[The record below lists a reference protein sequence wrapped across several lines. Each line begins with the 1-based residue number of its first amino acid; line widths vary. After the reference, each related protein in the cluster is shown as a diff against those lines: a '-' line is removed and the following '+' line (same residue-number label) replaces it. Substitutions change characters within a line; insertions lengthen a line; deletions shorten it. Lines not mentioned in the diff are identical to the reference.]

1 MSSPAAT
8 PPETEAD
15 PMTDHHPAVILFN
28 LPKAYAPSLQNT
40 LEQAGFDVHLTGGQ
54 AAMFEWIAQRPPA
67 CIGCWYDPDDPECLR
82 LSAELKSD
90 AAYGHLPLILFMP
103 PGMPTRADW
112 EHLKA
117 DDYLVMP
124 RDIAEAAVRVRL
136 CVLRSTRDLNANP
149 LTGLPGNLTIIRE
162 AERRL
167 REGRRFAMAYADLD
181 HFKPYNDKYGFNR
194 GDEVLRMTARILAN
208 VVRRTDHPDA
218 WLGHVGGDDFILLLH
233 PDLTP
238 RVCSEICEHFDLVV
252 PDFYDPEDVA
262 RGGIE
267 SVDRQGN
274 RQFFPIMGCSIA
286 VVDTGLCGATHI
298 AELSARAAE
307 VKKAAKQL
315 PGSAWVLDR
324 RGPAEARP

>member
-1 MSSPAAT
+1 M
-8 PPETEAD
+8 AD
-15 PMTDHHPAVILFN
+15 HRPAVMLFN
-28 LPKAYAPSLQNT
+28 LPETYGPAIREI
-40 LEQAGFDVHLTGGQ
+40 LEREGFDVHLTGGH
-54 AAMFEWIAQRPPA
+54 AAIFEWIAQQPPA
-67 CIGCWYDPDDPECLR
+67 CVGCWYDPDDPGSLR
-82 LSAELKSD
+82 VITELKSD
-90 AAYGHLPLILFMP
+90 AAYGHLPLMLFMP
-103 PGMPTRADW
+103 PGEPARADW
-112 EHLKA
+112 ERLKA
-117 DDYLVMP
+117 DDYIVLP
-124 RDIAEAAVRVRL
+124 RDIEEVAARVRL
-136 CVLRSTRDLNANP
+136 GVIRSARDINANP

-208 VVRRTDHPDA
+208 VVRRADHPDA
-218 WLGHVGGDDFILLLH
+218 WLGHVGGDDFILLL
-233 PDLTP
+233 PPELTA
-238 RVCSEICEHFDLVV
+238 RVCTEICEHFDLVV

-274 RQFFPIMGCSIA
+274 RRFFPIMGCSIA
-286 VVDTGLCGATHI
+286 VVDTGICGATHI

-307 VKKAAKQL
+307 VKKAAKKL

-324 RGPAEARP
+324 RGPSDSGLRSNTPP